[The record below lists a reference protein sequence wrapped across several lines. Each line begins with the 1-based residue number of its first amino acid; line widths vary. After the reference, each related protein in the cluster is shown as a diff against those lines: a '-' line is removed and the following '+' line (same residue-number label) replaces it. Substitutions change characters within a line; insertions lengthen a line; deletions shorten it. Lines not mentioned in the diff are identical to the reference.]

1 MTKLTLAIEKHLQRR
16 IAEHDLNHYR
26 LLGVSTNANA
36 DEIKRALK
44 TTAAAWNASDTKSNP
59 ESAQLVAKLL
69 KQAQTTL
76 LNPASKIEYDKQI
89 AAESLVAANVFFPD
103 RNPFEPFDP
112 AACLVNAAP
121 ANAASDDANEIWAH
135 SPGNGQLRW
144 RELQRCIPPLCELD
158 LLAPRSTAKTFT
170 NPDSRSSPLPAIEPS
185 QASNRQSSLARIEQ
199 LKRARRNKQRLV
211 LAGICAIAILF
222 LGYSGVSFVLNRKQ
236 VAQQSA
242 PGRITSD
249 PIPPNLASG
258 PKPLNAPNNSKG
270 RSHQG
275 SQDFSSGLP
284 SLIKET
290 SDPVETPPVMMPDM
304 PDMPAT
310 TPPVTTPPV
319 TTPPVTT
326 PPVNPP
332 TTSPP
337 VTTPTTPPLATPP
350 LATPPP
356 ATPPPVTPP
365 AIPAPGPE
373 TNPNAMSTKNW
384 ALAMQKSRAALD
396 AADFANFH
404 QQMEIALPLSSND
417 EMLAKRARLDQL
429 GQLYEIF
436 TDSLAEGKT
445 KLGATQ
451 VLTVGKNKLNIVLI
465 SSSELTIR
473 IQGKNEKYAWDRLPP
488 GIALAIADLTLSPQS
503 PIDIAAR
510 AVYFSLSPTR
520 NDIFDKKVKDW
531 FEKSVGQGQ
540 VREDLQKALT
550 DQYE

>member
-1 MTKLTLAIEKHLQRR
+1 MNKLTLAIEKHLQRR

-26 LLGVSTNANA
+26 LLGVSANANA

-44 TTAAAWNASDTKSNP
+44 TTAAVWNASDTKSNP

-89 AAESLVAANVFFPD
+89 AAEALVAANIFFPD

-112 AACLVNAAP
+112 AACLVNAAS
-121 ANAASDDANEIWAH
+121 ADANEIWAH

-170 NPDSRSSPLPAIEPS
+170 NPGSRSSPLPAIEPT

-211 LAGICAIAILF
+211 LAGVFAIAILF

-242 PGRITSD
+242 PGQTTSD

-258 PKPLNAPNNSKG
+258 PKPFNAPNNSKG
-270 RSHQG
+270 RSNQG
-275 SQDFSSGLP
+275 SPDFSSGLP
-284 SLIKET
+284 SLMKET
-290 SDPVETPPVMMPDM
+290 SDPVETSPVMMPDM

-310 TPPVTTPPV
+310 TPPATPPPVTPPPEAPAPVTPPV
-319 TTPPVTT
+319 TTPPVT
-326 PPVNPP
+326 P
-332 TTSPP
+332 PP
-337 VTTPTTPPLATPP
+337 VT
-350 LATPPP
+350 PPP
-356 ATPPPVTPP
+356 VTPPPVTPP
-365 AIPAPGPE
+365 AMPAPGSE
-373 TNPNAMSTKNW
+373 TKPNAMSTKNW

-404 QQMEIALPLSSND
+404 QQMEIALQLSSND

-436 TDSLAEGKT
+436 NDSLEEGKT

-520 NDIFDKKVKDW
+520 NELFDKKVKDW

>member
-26 LLGVSTNANA
+26 LLGVSTNAHA
-36 DEIKRALK
+36 DEIKLALK

-89 AAESLVAANVFFPD
+89 AAKSLIAANIFFPD
-103 RNPFEPFDP
+103 RNPFESFDP
-112 AACLVNAAP
+112 AACLVS
-121 ANAASDDANEIWAH
+121 AASADANEIWAH
-135 SPGNGQLRW
+135 SPANGQLRW

-158 LLAPRSTAKTFT
+158 LLAPLSTAKTFA
-170 NPDSRSSPLPAIEPS
+170 NPGSRSSLSPANEPT
-185 QASNRQSSLARIEQ
+185 QASKRESSLARIEQ

-211 LAGICAIAILF
+211 LAGVCAIAILF
-222 LGYSGVSFVLNRKQ
+222 LGYSGVRFVLNRNQ
-236 VAQQSA
+236 VAQQAAST
-242 PGRITSD
+242 RTTSD
-249 PIPPNLASG
+249 PIPPNPATG
-258 PKPLNAPNNSKG
+258 PKPFNAPNHSKG
-270 RSHQG
+270 RSNQG
-275 SQDFSSGLP
+275 SPDFSSGLP
-284 SLIKET
+284 SLMKET
-290 SDPVETPPVMMPDM
+290 SDPVEPPPDMTPNM

-310 TPPVTTPPV
+310 TPPDTPSPV
-319 TTPPVTT
+319 TPSPVT
-326 PPVNPP
+326 P
-332 TTSPP
+332 SPAAP
-337 VTTPTTPPLATPP
+337 S
-350 LATPPP
+350 
-356 ATPPPVTPP
+356 PVTPP
-365 AIPAPGPE
+365 ATPAPGPE

-384 ALAMQKSRAALD
+384 ALAMTKSRAALD

-436 TDSLAEGKT
+436 TNSLEEGKT
-445 KLGATQ
+445 KLKPNHA
-451 VLTVGKNKLNIVLI
+451 LTVGKNKLNIVEI

-473 IQGKNEKYAWDRLPP
+473 IQGKNEKFAWNRLPP

>member
-26 LLGVSTNANA
+26 LLGLSTNANA

-76 LNPASKIEYDKQI
+76 LNPASKIEYDKHI
-89 AAESLVAANVFFPD
+89 AAESLVAANIFFPD
-103 RNPFEPFDP
+103 ENPFESFDP
-112 AACLVNAAP
+112 AACLVG
-121 ANAASDDANEIWAH
+121 AASANANEIWAH

-144 RELQRCIPPLCELD
+144 RELQRVIPSLCELD
-158 LLAPRSTAKTFT
+158 LLPTPSTAKTLA
-170 NPDSRSSPLPAIEPS
+170 NPLFPSSPSTAIEPS
-185 QASNRQSSLARIEQ
+185 HASKRESSLARIEQ

-211 LAGICAIAILF
+211 LTGLFAIAMLF
-222 LGYSGVSFVLNRKQ
+222 LGYSGLRFVLNLRQ

-242 PGRITSD
+242 PAQPTSD
-249 PIPPNLASG
+249 PIPPNLETS
-258 PKPLNAPNNSKG
+258 PKPSNATNNSKD
-270 RSHQG
+270 RSDQG
-275 SQDFSSGLP
+275 SQVVSSGLP
-284 SLIKET
+284 SLNKET
-290 SDPVETPPVMMPDM
+290 SDPIETPPD
-304 PDMPAT
+304 
-310 TPPVTTPPV
+310 TPPVV
-319 TTPPVTT
+319 
-326 PPVNPP
+326 
-332 TTSPP
+332 
-337 VTTPTTPPLATPP
+337 
-350 LATPPP
+350 
-356 ATPPPVTPP
+356 TPPPVTPP
-365 AIPAPGPE
+365 PVTPQPVTPQPVTPQPVTPPPATPSPATPSPATPPDMPATVPE
-373 TNPNAMSTKNW
+373 TNPNAMSAKNW
-384 ALAMQKSRAALD
+384 ALAMKKSREALD

-404 QQMEIALPLSSND
+404 QQMEIALPLSLND

-436 TDSLAEGKT
+436 TKSLEEGKT
-445 KLGATQ
+445 KLGGNQ
-451 VLTVGKNKLNIVLI
+451 VLTVGKNKFNIVDI

-488 GIALAIADLTLSPQS
+488 GIALSIADLTLSLES

-520 NDIFDKKVKDW
+520 NDIFDKKVNVW
-531 FEKSVGQGQ
+531 FDKSVGQGQ
-540 VREDLQKALT
+540 VREDLRKALT

>member
-89 AAESLVAANVFFPD
+89 AAESLAAANVFFPD
-103 RNPFEPFDP
+103 RNPFESFDP
-112 AACLVNAAP
+112 AACLVNAASADAAP
-121 ANAASDDANEIWAH
+121 ADAAPADANEIWAH

-170 NPDSRSSPLPAIEPS
+170 NPGSRISPLPAIEPT

-211 LAGICAIAILF
+211 LAGVCAIAILF

-242 PGRITSD
+242 PGRTTSD

-258 PKPLNAPNNSKG
+258 PKPFNAPNNSKG
-270 RSHQG
+270 RSNQG

-304 PDMPAT
+304 PDMPDMPA
-310 TPPVTTPPV
+310 

-337 VTTPTTPPLATPP
+337 VTTPTTPPLV
-350 LATPPP
+350 TPPP
-356 ATPPPVTPP
+356 VTPPPVTPP

-373 TNPNAMSTKNW
+373 TNPNVMSTKNW

-436 TDSLAEGKT
+436 TDSLEEGKK
-445 KLGATQ
+445 KLGGTQ

-503 PIDIAAR
+503 PIDVAAR

>member
-26 LLGVSTNANA
+26 LLGVSTNAHA

-89 AAESLVAANVFFPD
+89 AAKSLVAANIFFPD
-103 RNPFEPFDP
+103 RNPFESFDP
-112 AACLVNAAP
+112 AACLVS
-121 ANAASDDANEIWAH
+121 AASADANEIWAH

-144 RELQRCIPPLCELD
+144 RELQRYIPPLCELD
-158 LLAPRSTAKTFT
+158 LLAPLSTAKTFA
-170 NPDSRSSPLPAIEPS
+170 NPGSRTSPSPASEPT
-185 QASNRQSSLARIEQ
+185 QASKRESSLARIEQ

-211 LAGICAIAILF
+211 LAGVCAIAILF
-222 LGYSGVSFVLNRKQ
+222 LGYSGVRFVLNRNQ

-242 PGRITSD
+242 PGRTTSD

-258 PKPLNAPNNSKG
+258 PKPFNAPNNSKG
-270 RSHQG
+270 RSNPG

-284 SLIKET
+284 SLMKET
-290 SDPVETPPVMMPDM
+290 SDPVETPPAMMPAMMPNM

-310 TPPVTTPPV
+310 TPPDTPPPATPPPV
-319 TTPPVTT
+319 TPSPVTPSPVTPP
-326 PPVNPP
+326 P
-332 TTSPP
+332 
-337 VTTPTTPPLATPP
+337 
-350 LATPPP
+350 ATPPP

-373 TNPNAMSTKNW
+373 TNPNAMSTTNW
-384 ALAMQKSRAALD
+384 ALAMKKSRAALD

-417 EMLAKRARLDQL
+417 EMLAKSARLDQL

-436 TDSLAEGKT
+436 TDSLQEGKT

-451 VLTVGKNKLNIVLI
+451 VLTVGKNKINIVDI

-473 IQGKNEKYAWDRLPP
+473 IQGEKKKYAWDRLPP

>member
-1 MTKLTLAIEKHLQRR
+1 MTKLTLAIEKHLQRQ

-26 LLGVSTNANA
+26 LLGISADAHA

-89 AAESLVAANVFFPD
+89 AAESLVAANNFFPD
-103 RNPFEPFDP
+103 RNPFESFNP
-112 AACLVNAAP
+112 AACLVS
-121 ANAASDDANEIWAH
+121 AASTDANEIWAH

-158 LLAPRSTAKTFT
+158 LLAPLSTAKTFT
-170 NPDSRSSPLPAIEPS
+170 NPGSRSSPSTAIEPT
-185 QASNRQSSLARIEQ
+185 QASKRESSLARIEQ
-199 LKRARRNKQRLV
+199 LKRTRRNKQRLV
-211 LAGICAIAILF
+211 LAGVSAIAILF

-242 PGRITSD
+242 PGRTTSD
-249 PIPPNLASG
+249 PIPPNPASG
-258 PKPLNAPNNSKG
+258 PKPFNVPNNSKG
-270 RSHQG
+270 RSNQG
-275 SQDFSSGLP
+275 SPDFSSGLP
-284 SLIKET
+284 SLTKET
-290 SDPVETPPVMMPDM
+290 SDPVETPPDM
-304 PDMPAT
+304 TPNLPDMPAT
-310 TPPVTTPPV
+310 TPPATPSPVTQPPV
-319 TTPPVTT
+319 TQ
-326 PPVNPP
+326 
-332 TTSPP
+332 
-337 VTTPTTPPLATPP
+337 
-350 LATPPP
+350 
-356 ATPPPVTPP
+356 PPVTPP

-384 ALAMQKSRAALD
+384 AMAMKKSRAALD

-436 TDSLAEGKT
+436 TDSLEEGKT

-451 VLTVGKNKLNIVLI
+451 VLTVGRNKLNIVVI

>member
-26 LLGVSTNANA
+26 LLGISADAHA

-89 AAESLVAANVFFPD
+89 AAESLVAANNFFPD
-103 RNPFEPFDP
+103 RNPFESFS
-112 AACLVNAAP
+112 
-121 ANAASDDANEIWAH
+121 AASADANEIWAH

-158 LLAPRSTAKTFT
+158 LLAPLSTAKTFT
-170 NPDSRSSPLPAIEPS
+170 NPGSRSSPSPAIEPT

-211 LAGICAIAILF
+211 LAGVCAIAILF
-222 LGYSGVSFVLNRKQ
+222 LGYSGVSFALNRKQ

-242 PGRITSD
+242 PGRTTSD
-249 PIPPNLASG
+249 PIPPNPAPG
-258 PKPLNAPNNSKG
+258 PKPFNAPNNSKG
-270 RSHQG
+270 RSNQG
-275 SQDFSSGLP
+275 SPDFPSGLP
-284 SLIKET
+284 SLTKET
-290 SDPVETPPVMMPDM
+290 SDPVETPPAMMPDMTPNM

-310 TPPVTTPPV
+310 TPPDTPLPV
-319 TTPPVTT
+319 TPQPVT
-326 PPVNPP
+326 P
-332 TTSPP
+332 SP
-337 VTTPTTPPLATPP
+337 VTPSPVTQ
-350 LATPPP
+350 
-356 ATPPPVTPP
+356 PPVTP
-365 AIPAPGPE
+365 APE

-384 ALAMQKSRAALD
+384 ALAMTKSRAALD

-436 TDSLAEGKT
+436 TNSLEEGKT
-445 KLGATQ
+445 KLKPNH
-451 VLTVGKNKLNIVLI
+451 VLTVGKNKLNIVEI

-473 IQGKNEKYAWDRLPP
+473 IQGKNEKFAWDRLPP
-488 GIALAIADLTLSPQS
+488 GIALAIADQTLSPQS

>member
-26 LLGVSTNANA
+26 LLGISTNAHA

-44 TTAAAWNASDTKSNP
+44 ATAAAWNASDTKSNP

-89 AAESLVAANVFFPD
+89 AAESLVAANIFFPD
-103 RNPFEPFDP
+103 RNPFESFDP
-112 AACLVNAAP
+112 AACLVS
-121 ANAASDDANEIWAH
+121 AASADANEIWAH
-135 SPGNGQLRW
+135 TPENGQLRW

-158 LLAPRSTAKTFT
+158 LLAPLSTTKTFT
-170 NPDSRSSPLPAIEPS
+170 NPSSRSSHSPALEPT
-185 QASNRQSSLARIEQ
+185 QATKLGASLARIEQ

-211 LAGICAIAILF
+211 LAGVCALAILF
-222 LGYSGVSFVLNRKQ
+222 LGYSGVSFVLNRSQ

-242 PGRITSD
+242 STQTTSD
-249 PIPPNLASG
+249 PSPPNLASG
-258 PKPLNAPNNSKG
+258 PKPFNAPNNSKG
-270 RSHQG
+270 RSNQG
-275 SQDFSSGLP
+275 SEDFSSGLP

-290 SDPVETPPVMMPDM
+290 SDPVETPPVMMPEMTPDLPPNM

-310 TPPVTTPPV
+310 TPPDTPSPV
-319 TTPPVTT
+319 
-326 PPVNPP
+326 
-332 TTSPP
+332 
-337 VTTPTTPPLATPP
+337 
-350 LATPPP
+350 
-356 ATPPPVTPP
+356 TPPPVTPP

-384 ALAMQKSRAALD
+384 ALAMTKSRAALD

-436 TDSLAEGKT
+436 TNSLEEGKT
-445 KLGATQ
+445 KLKPNH
-451 VLTVGKNKLNIVLI
+451 VLTVGKNKLNIVEI

-473 IQGKNEKYAWDRLPP
+473 IQGKNEKFAWDRLPP
-488 GIALAIADLTLSPQS
+488 GIALAIADQTLNQQS
-503 PIDIAAR
+503 PIDNAAR

>member
-26 LLGVSTNANA
+26 LLGISTNAQA

-44 TTAAAWNASDTKSNP
+44 ATAAAWNASDTKSNP

-89 AAESLVAANVFFPD
+89 AAESLAAANIFFPD
-103 RNPFEPFDP
+103 RNPFESFDP
-112 AACLVNAAP
+112 AACLVSATSA
-121 ANAASDDANEIWAH
+121 DANDIWAH
-135 SPGNGQLRW
+135 TPGNGQLRW

-158 LLAPRSTAKTFT
+158 LLAPLSTTKTFT
-170 NPDSRSSPLPAIEPS
+170 NPGSRSSHSPALEPT
-185 QASNRQSSLARIEQ
+185 QASKRGSSLARIEQ

-211 LAGICAIAILF
+211 LAGVCAIAILF
-222 LGYSGVSFVLNRKQ
+222 LGYSGVRFVLNRNQ
-236 VAQQSA
+236 VAQQAAST
-242 PGRITSD
+242 RTTSD
-249 PIPPNLASG
+249 PIPPNLAPV
-258 PKPLNAPNNSKG
+258 PKPFNAPNHSKG
-270 RSHQG
+270 RSNQG
-275 SQDFSSGLP
+275 SEDFSSGLP
-284 SLIKET
+284 SLTKET
-290 SDPVETPPVMMPDM
+290 SDPVETPPVKMPDM
-304 PDMPAT
+304 TPNMPPNIPDMPAT
-310 TPPVTTPPV
+310 TPSDTPSPVTPLPDTPPAV
-319 TTPPVTT
+319 AP
-326 PPVNPP
+326 
-332 TTSPP
+332 S
-337 VTTPTTPPLATPP
+337 
-350 LATPPP
+350 
-356 ATPPPVTPP
+356 PVTPP
-365 AIPAPGPE
+365 PLTPPATPAPGPE
-373 TNPNAMSTKNW
+373 TNPNGMSTKNW
-384 ALAMQKSRAALD
+384 ALAMTKSRAALD

-436 TDSLAEGKT
+436 TNSLEKGKT
-445 KLGATQ
+445 KLKATE
-451 VLTVGKNKLNIVLI
+451 VLTVGKNKLNIVDI

>member
-1 MTKLTLAIEKHLQRR
+1 MNKLTLAIEKHLQRR

-26 LLGVSTNANA
+26 LLGVSTNAHA

-89 AAESLVAANVFFPD
+89 AQIAAESLVAANIFFPD
-103 RNPFEPFDP
+103 RNPFEAFDP
-112 AACLVNAAP
+112 AACLVNAAS
-121 ANAASDDANEIWAH
+121 ADANEIWAH

-170 NPDSRSSPLPAIEPS
+170 NPNSRSSPLPAIEPT
-185 QASNRQSSLARIEQ
+185 QASNRQSILARIEQ

-211 LAGICAIAILF
+211 LAGVCAIAILF
-222 LGYSGVSFVLNRKQ
+222 LGYSGVRFVLNREQ

-242 PGRITSD
+242 PGRTTSD

-258 PKPLNAPNNSKG
+258 PKSFNAPNNSKG
-270 RSHQG
+270 RSNQG
-275 SQDFSSGLP
+275 SPDFSSGLP

-310 TPPVTTPPV
+310 TPPVTPSPV
-319 TTPPVTT
+319 
-326 PPVNPP
+326 
-332 TTSPP
+332 
-337 VTTPTTPPLATPP
+337 
-350 LATPPP
+350 TPPP
-356 ATPPPVTPP
+356 EAPPLVTPP

-417 EMLAKRARLDQL
+417 EMLAKRARLDQI

-436 TDSLAEGKT
+436 TDSLEEGKT

-520 NDIFDKKVKDW
+520 NELFDKKVKDW

>member
-1 MTKLTLAIEKHLQRR
+1 MTQTARSFDEAIIGKPNMTKLTLAIEKHLQRR

-26 LLGVSTNANA
+26 LLGISADAHA

-89 AAESLVAANVFFPD
+89 AAESLVAANNFFPD
-103 RNPFEPFDP
+103 RNPFESFNP
-112 AACLVNAAP
+112 AACLVS
-121 ANAASDDANEIWAH
+121 AASADANEIWAH

-158 LLAPRSTAKTFT
+158 LLAPLSTAKTFT
-170 NPDSRSSPLPAIEPS
+170 NPGSRSSPSPAIEPT

-211 LAGICAIAILF
+211 LAGVCAIAILF
-222 LGYSGVSFVLNRKQ
+222 LGYSGVSFALNRKQ

-242 PGRITSD
+242 PGRTTSD
-249 PIPPNLASG
+249 PIPSNLASG
-258 PKPLNAPNNSKG
+258 PKPFNAPNNSKG
-270 RSHQG
+270 RSNQG
-275 SQDFSSGLP
+275 SPDFSSGLP
-284 SLIKET
+284 SLTKET
-290 SDPVETPPVMMPDM
+290 SDPVETPPVMTPDM

-310 TPPVTTPPV
+310 TPPDTPLPVTPQPVTPSPVTQPPV
-319 TTPPVTT
+319 TQPPVTQ
-326 PPVNPP
+326 
-332 TTSPP
+332 
-337 VTTPTTPPLATPP
+337 
-350 LATPPP
+350 
-356 ATPPPVTPP
+356 P

-384 ALAMQKSRAALD
+384 ALAMTKSRAALD

-436 TDSLAEGKT
+436 TNSLEEGKT
-445 KLGATQ
+445 KLKPNH
-451 VLTVGKNKLNIVLI
+451 VLTVGKNKLNIVEI

-473 IQGKNEKYAWDRLPP
+473 IQGKNEKFAWDRLPP
-488 GIALAIADLTLSPQS
+488 GIALAIADQTLSPQS

-520 NDIFDKKVKDW
+520 NDIFDKKVRDW